1 PYNGIDAAARK
12 KIYEIFLE
20 VYEAEKRIII
30 YSTHLIE
37 EVSKLFEEVLI
48 LQDGKLVLKEKT
60 DELRTNTYAVSGVEQ
75 EVADF
80 IADKEVIQQKQLAGM
95 MTAYVYGDMEKAK
108 NAGLSV
114 EGVPIQELMI
124 YLTESNKGA

>member
-1 PYNGIDAAARK
+1 K
-12 KIYEIFLE
+12 MLLE
-20 VYEAEKRIII
+20 DNEAEKPTNIF
-30 YSTHLIE
+30 TKHLIY
-37 EVSKLFEEVLI
+37 EVSLLVEEVLI
-48 LQDGKLVLKEKT
+48 LQDGKLVIKEEA